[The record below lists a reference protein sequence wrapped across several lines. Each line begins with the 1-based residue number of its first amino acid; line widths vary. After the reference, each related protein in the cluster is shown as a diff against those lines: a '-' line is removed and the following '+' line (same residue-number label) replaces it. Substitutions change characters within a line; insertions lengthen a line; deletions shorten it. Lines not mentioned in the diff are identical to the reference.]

1 MPVTGDGCIMG
12 SKEMASSEVG
22 ENRTKKPKTGG
33 RKPGTPNKVTKELK
47 DMILGALSDV
57 GGQAYLVKQAQKNPA
72 TFMTLLGKVLPMQ
85 VTGEGGGPIQVQE
98 VRIKFVDPE

>member
-33 RKPGTPNKVTKELK
+33 RKAGTPNKVTKELK

-57 GGQAYLVKQAQKNPA
+57 GGQDYLVKQAKKNPA

-85 VTGEGGGPIQVQE
+85 VTGAGGGPIQVQE
-98 VRIKFVDPE
+98 VKISFVDP